1 MMMKSKPSN
10 LVQTIERASK
20 ILDLV
25 AHSSQGVS
33 IRDLSDVLK
42 LPKGTVHRLL
52 LSLAYFGY
60 IKQDVKTKRYLL
72 GLKLLELGNLIINQ
86 LDLRKLAE
94 PLLKELVE
102 DTRETVHM
110 VIIDNNEVVYIDKIE
125 TEESTGGLK
134 MASMVGSRNPAHCS
148 AVGKVLLSYS
158 SEEEINNLIQEKG
171 LSRKT
176 SHTITDP
183 LQLKEQLLIVRNQG
197 YAIDDEE
204 NEEGIRCV
212 AAPIFNDK
220 GKAVSAISLSGPA
233 FRVTKK
239 IIQDSL
245 KKEVIKIALE
255 ISKRL
260 GFKADR

>member
-1 MMMKSKPSN
+1 VKVKPSN
-10 LVQTIERASK
+10 LVQTIERVSM

-25 AHSSQGVS
+25 SRSSQGVS
-33 IRDLSDVLK
+33 IRDLSDELK

-52 LSLAYFGY
+52 LSLSYFGY
-60 IKQDVKTKRYLL
+60 IKQDTNTKKYLL

-102 DTRETVHM
+102 STRETVHM
-110 VIIDNNEVVYIDKIE
+110 VIIENNEVVYIDKIE
-125 TEESTGGLK
+125 TEENTGGLK

-148 AVGKVLLSYS
+148 AVGKVLVSYFS
-158 SEEEINNLIQEKG
+158 DEEIDALIREKG
-171 LSRKT
+171 LPQKT
-176 SHTITDP
+176 VHTITDP
-183 LQLKEQLLIVRNQG
+183 LKLKEELIIIKKQG

-204 NEEGIRCV
+204 NEAGIRCV
-212 AAPIFNDK
+212 AAPIFNNK

-239 IIQDSL
+239 LIQDSL
-245 KKEVIKIALE
+245 KKEVIKTASE

-260 GFKADR
+260 GFKAGY

>member
-1 MMMKSKPSN
+1 MIKPKPSN
-10 LVQTIERASK
+10 LVQTIERVSK

-25 AHSSQGVS
+25 AHSSQGISVGN
-33 IRDLSDVLK
+33 LSDSLQ

-52 LSLAYFGY
+52 LSLAYCGY
-60 IKQDVKTKRYLL
+60 ITQDTKTKKYLL

-94 PLLKELVE
+94 PLLKDLVE
-102 DTRETVHM
+102 STKETVHM
-110 VIIDNNEVVYIDKIE
+110 VIVDNNEVVYIDKIE
-125 TEESTGGLK
+125 TEQSTGGLK
-134 MASMVGSRNPAHCS
+134 MSSMVGSRNPAHCS
-148 AVGKVLLSYS
+148 AVGKVLLSYFS
-158 SEEEINNLIQEKG
+158 DEEIDNLVQEKG
-171 LSRKT
+171 LTRKT
-176 SHTITDP
+176 SHTIIDP
-183 LQLKEQLLIVRNQG
+183 LQLKEQLPIIRSQG

-204 NEEGIRCV
+204 NEIGIRCV

-239 IIQDSL
+239 LIQDSL
-245 KKEVIKIALE
+245 KKEVIETALE

-260 GFKADR
+260 GFKAGH

>member
-1 MMMKSKPSN
+1 VKAKPSN
-10 LVQTIERASK
+10 LVQTIERVSR

-25 AHSSQGVS
+25 SRSSQGVS
-33 IRDLSDVLK
+33 IRDLSDELK

-52 LSLAYFGY
+52 LSLSYFGY
-60 IKQDVKTKRYLL
+60 IKQDINTKKYLL

-102 DTRETVHM
+102 NTRETVHM
-110 VIIDNNEVVYIDKIE
+110 VILDNNEVVYIDKIE

-158 SEEEINNLIQEKG
+158 SEEEIGTLIQEKG

-183 LQLKEQLLIVRNQG
+183 FQLKEQLSIVRNQG

-239 IIQDSL
+239 LIQDSL
-245 KKEVIKIALE
+245 KKEVTKTALE

-260 GFKADR
+260 GFKVGY

>member
-1 MMMKSKPSN
+1 VKAKPSN
-10 LVQTIERASK
+10 LVQTIERASN

-25 AHSSQGVS
+25 AKSSQGVS
-33 IRDLSDVLK
+33 IRDLSDELK

-60 IKQDVKTKRYLL
+60 IKQDVKTKKYLL

-102 DTRETVHM
+102 STRETVHM

-125 TEESTGGLK
+125 TEQSTGGLK
-134 MASMVGSRNPAHCS
+134 MSSMVGSRNPAHSS
-148 AVGKVLLSYS
+148 AVGKVLLSYYLD
-158 SEEEINNLIQEKG
+158 EEIDNFIKEKG
-171 LSRKT
+171 LPPKT
-176 SHTITDP
+176 LRTITDP
-183 LQLKEQLLIVRNQG
+183 LQLKEQLMIINKQG

-204 NEEGIRCV
+204 NEAGIRCV

-239 IIQDSL
+239 LIQDSL
-245 KKEVIKIALE
+245 KKEIMKTALE

-260 GFKADR
+260 GFKAGY